1 VRDAFRI
8 FPSRHVVLLDRVRPM
23 SGATPALVR
32 LPEDIDPIRLEVI
45 KNALLAMTEEQGVAL
60 YRAAYSTNI
69 KTRRDYSCSFLDRD
83 LRGVAQALAQPSHLA
98 AMKFAIPAAIEM
110 YGRDKLLP
118 GDGILSNIPHL
129 GSTHLNDIAL
139 ISPFFWEG
147 ELFGFFVNF
156 AHHVDVGGAAPGSLA
171 MGSEIY
177 QEGVVIPP
185 IRFVREGEI
194 DQACFDLLRWNVRS
208 GREVGGDLG
217 AQLASNNVGA
227 MRLTELLERHGGAEI
242 TRYID
247 ALLDYTENR
256 SRQALQRIP
265 EGEYSAVSYLD
276 PDPYNPEPTKVA
288 LRLTAREG
296 RVTVDLTG
304 SADQLP
310 NSLNGTIG
318 VTFAGVAYA
327 LRCLLDDDI
336 PVNDGFY
343 RSFDLIAPEGTVANA
358 RFPAGVIAGTEIGL
372 RCVDMIFRAL
382 SEVLPEDVVACC
394 KGSLM
399 QVAFGAFDPRR
410 GENIAYYET
419 IGGGEG
425 ARAHR
430 DGQSALQTHIQNTEN
445 APIEELEASYP
456 VRIAHYGLRPGS
468 GGAGAHAGGRGIRRD
483 FLFPHGPARFTI
495 LADRCHEAPW
505 GLAGGE
511 AGARAEF
518 VVIRD
523 GVATEVG
530 SRVVVD
536 VGQGD
541 IVSIRSPGGGGFGTP
556 VARTDSQLNGT
567 PA

>member
-1 VRDAFRI
+1 MYQPEMVADQ
-8 FPSRHVVLLDRVRPM
+8 P
-23 SGATPALVR
+23 R
-32 LPEDIDPIRLEVI
+32 LPQDIDPVRLEVI

-69 KTRRDYSCSFLDRD
+69 KTRRDYSCSFLDRE

-98 AMKFAIPAAIEM
+98 AMKYAIPRAIEM
-110 YGRDKLLP
+110 YGRDNLRP

-139 ISPFFWEG
+139 ITPFFWDG
-147 ELFGFFVNF
+147 ELFGYFVNF
-156 AHHVDVGGAAPGSLA
+156 AHHVDVGGSAPGSLA
-171 MGSEIY
+171 MGNEIY

-194 DQACFDLLRWNVRS
+194 DKACFDLLRWNVRS
-208 GREVGGDLG
+208 GRELAGDIG

-227 MRLTELLERHGGAEI
+227 ARLCELLDRYGAAQMD
-242 TRYID
+242 RYVD
-247 ALLDYTENR
+247 ALLAYTETR
-256 SRQALQRIP
+256 SRKALERIP
-265 EGEYSAVSYLD
+265 DGEYVTESFLD
-276 PDPYNPEPTKVA
+276 PDDYNPTPTRIA
-288 LRLTAREG
+288 LKLTADKG

-304 SADQLP
+304 SAPQLP
-310 NSLNGTIG
+310 NSLNSTIG

-327 LRCLLDDDI
+327 LRCLLEDDI

-358 RFPAGVIAGTEIGL
+358 QFPAGVIAGTEIGL

-382 SEVLPEDVVACC
+382 SDVLPDDVVACC

-410 GENIAYYET
+410 GEEIAYYET

-430 DGQSALQTHIQNTEN
+430 AGQSALQTHIQNTEN

-456 VRIAHYGLRPGS
+456 VRITHYGLRPESGGS
-468 GGAGAHAGGRGIRRD
+468 GLHEGGQGIRRD
-483 FLFPHGPARFTI
+483 FQFPFGPARFTI

-505 GLAGGE
+505 GLHGGG
-511 AGARAEF
+511 AGAHAQF
-518 VVIRD
+518 VHMS
-523 GVATEVG
+523 GVSETEVG
-530 SRVVVD
+530 SRSVVD
-536 VGQGD
+536 VLQGET
-541 IVSIRSPGGGGFGTP
+541 ISIRSPGGGGFGTP
-556 VARTDSQLNGT
+556 KSQNGQKDEVAS
-567 PA
+567 